1 MCVITHHGLVW
12 FGLVEQPW
20 IYSIEILWPPFFST
34 ILILIS
40 DFGITGSINIM
51 VLQYVRHPLVHWHR
65 LSARGRYRL
74 CKVKVLCNS
83 SAHAHKFC
91 HWSCSVISWSGPRF
105 QGRRTLPLIDTKL
118 SSSDLLSD
126 WLTHLI
132 TFPFLNSHWSALYSM
147 CCAAYCPA
155 KQIEEMKLT
164 FTVHSRT
171 VQELRQIY
179 P

>member
-1 MCVITHHGLVW
+1 MCVITHH
-12 FGLVEQPW
+12 GLVEQPW